1 MSDTNLLKKDIATDP
16 GSEAQGVIPLLA
28 EELTVTKK
36 KVDTGRVKVS
46 TITREHEQLVDEL
59 LAREKVEVERI
70 AVGKPITEP
79 PPVREE
85 GDTIVV
91 PVVEEM
97 LVVERRLVLKEE
109 VRIRRVRGTER
120 HQERVMLRKQEA
132 VITRLP
138 TESQPLEASS
148 VSQSQPQ
155 DQTQEKK

>member
-1 MSDTNLLKKDIATDP
+1 VSDTNPLKKDIATDP
-16 GSEAQGVIPLLA
+16 GSDAQGVIPLLA

-70 AVGKPITEP
+70 AVGKPITEL

-85 GDTIVV
+85 DDTIVV

-138 TESQPLEASS
+138 TESQPAEASS
-148 VSQSQPQ
+148 VSQAKSQ
-155 DQTQEKK
+155 DQTEEKK